1 MSNILPLVFV
11 MAVIVATFF
20 IMIVTSPIP
29 PSDESDDTGDRADLP
44 PTQWRRQPG
53 KPSHLPFR
61 QSRVERVSGYS
72 RRTQRC

>member
-1 MSNILPLVFV
+1 MTNTLPLLLLIVTIVGVF
-11 MAVIVATFF
+11 FL
-20 IMIVTSPIP
+20 MIVTYPDS

>member
-1 MSNILPLVFV
+1 MTQLLAVLSIMALVLIV
-11 MAVIVATFF
+11 GAIAVIQSIKETAQT
-20 IMIVTSPIP
+20 
-29 PSDESDDTGDRADLP
+29 DTGDCANLP
-44 PTQWRRQPG
+44 QNRWRRHPE